1 MNQLEA
7 VHLKTDVLAKVRQAF
22 TSPPGESSEVEIF
35 RETNGQIILRARK
48 GGSHNRP
55 VMLMVTVTELRSW
68 E

>member
-1 MNQLEA
+1 MNRLEA
-7 VHLKTDVLAKVRQAF
+7 VHLNTDVLAKVRQAF

-48 GGSHNRP
+48 RGSHDRP